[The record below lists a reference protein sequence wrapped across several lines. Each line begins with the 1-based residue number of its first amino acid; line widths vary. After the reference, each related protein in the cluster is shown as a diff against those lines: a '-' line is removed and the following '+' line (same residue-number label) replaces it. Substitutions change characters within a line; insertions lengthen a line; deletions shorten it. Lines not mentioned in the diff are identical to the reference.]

1 MNGMARR
8 FSALLDR
15 YGGRLREWPDA
26 DLEAVRQFA
35 ARDPD
40 ARREL
45 AAGQALERTL
55 DALAAPAVTPALRQ
69 RLLDLPDLAGSATL
83 PAPARRRVW
92 RRSPGWRWRGVLA
105 GAFAMG
111 LMVGFSPVGEMLDGV
126 FAPQP
131 GIDIEI
137 VQWTEEAMIRITE

>member
-15 YGGRLREWPDA
+15 HGGRLREWPDA

-55 DALAAPAVTPALRQ
+55 DALAAPAVTPASA
-69 RLLDLPDLAGSATL
+69 PAAPGPAGSGRVGY
-83 PAPARRRVW
+83 PAGTGTAESLAQIAGLALAWCARGRFRN
-92 RRSPGWRWRGVLA
+92 GIDG
-105 GAFAMG
+105 
-111 LMVGFSPVGEMLDGV
+111 GV
-126 FAPQP
+126 FA
-131 GIDIEI
+131 GRRD
-137 VQWTEEAMIRITE
+137 A